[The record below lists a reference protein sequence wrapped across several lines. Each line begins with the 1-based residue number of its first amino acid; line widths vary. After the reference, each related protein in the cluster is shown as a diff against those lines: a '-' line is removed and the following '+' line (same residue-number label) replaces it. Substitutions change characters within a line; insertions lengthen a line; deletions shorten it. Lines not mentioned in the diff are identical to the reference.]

1 MCVSTSGWVA
11 SRIRPTSS
19 FPDAAVSVVS
29 SPSIG
34 RPGLCLYP
42 GQLFLILTSYGLQ
55 RHGTSAL

>member
-19 FPDAAVSVVS
+19 FPDATVSVVS

-34 RPGLCLYP
+34 RNLAMY
-42 GQLFLILTSYGLQ
+42 LFLTSTYAQ
-55 RHGTSAL
+55 RTNYSLSRKKVG